1 MCVEYMNESYFA
13 YYFLSYIFDEIIYYP
28 RAIIIKQHAEVHQG
42 ATESRENTGYFAH
55 LRER

>member
-1 MCVEYMNESYFA
+1 MNESYFA